1 MAQKR
6 DKKTPSGTADPPPEC
21 VTIGSTAVDTVEDT
35 IWELPEIQLP
45 GQYVPSVREME
56 LVEKNKTDVGNAMS
70 GDARSELSPRKE
82 ESKEQRKAF
91 QVWYR
96 QHVSGLFKSEQVD
109 AAVAKAMG
117 NEIGTIRRWKMQF
130 GWAKRLENL
139 KKEEKAEDKILL
151 YAKNEAVEHDSLD
164 VVLRYL
170 AYIRSLAAA
179 DIQPHHVS
187 TMMKL
192 VEFSQKNK
200 EKMDPPGQTMS
211 AAGVS
216 LTIQQN

>member
-1 MAQKR
+1 MNKR
-6 DKKTPSGTADPPPEC
+6 SPKKEPGTADPPPEC
-21 VTIGSTAVDTVEDT
+21 VNVGSTAVDTGQD
-35 IWELPEIQLP
+35 ILWEEPEIVLP
-45 GQYVPSVREME
+45 GEYVPTVREME
-56 LVEKNKTDVGNAMS
+56 LVEKNKLDVSNAMS
-70 GDARSELSPRKE
+70 GDARSELAPRKE

-96 QHVSGLFKSEQVD
+96 QHVSGLFKAEQVD
-109 AAVAKAMG
+109 ASVAKAMG

-130 GWAKRLENL
+130 GWAKRLENI
-139 KKEEKAEDKILL
+139 KKEEKAEEKVLL
-151 YAKNEAVEHDSLD
+151 YAKNEAVEQDSLD

-187 TMMKL
+187 MMMKL
-192 VEFSQKNK
+192 VEFAQKNK
-200 EKMDPPGQTMS
+200 DKMDPPGQMMS

-216 LTIQQN
+216 LTIQQT